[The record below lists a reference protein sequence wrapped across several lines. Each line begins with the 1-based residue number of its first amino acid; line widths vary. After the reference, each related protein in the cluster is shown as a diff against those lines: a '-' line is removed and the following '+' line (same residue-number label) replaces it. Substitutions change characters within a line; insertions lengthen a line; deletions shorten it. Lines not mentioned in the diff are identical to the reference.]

1 MAVLGIDIGG
11 SGIKGAP
18 VDITTGEMVQPRFRI
33 PTPAPA
39 TPNDVAAAVLELTQH
54 FQYNGPIGCG
64 FPSVI
69 IHGKAITAANI
80 DQGWIGT
87 DVAALFTAETG
98 CQATVINDAD
108 AAGLAEMKFG
118 AGKDYQNGV
127 VILLTLGTGIGS
139 AVFTDGCLVP
149 NTEFGHLQVR
159 GKDAEKRASDAVR
172 QVKELSWQEWADR
185 LNEYLQMME
194 QLFSP
199 ELIIIGGGVS
209 KESKKFFPYLI
220 TEARVVPALLLNN
233 AGIVGA
239 ALATE
244 RRS

>member
-18 VDITTGEMVQPRFRI
+18 VDTQTGELVEPRFRI
-33 PTPAPA
+33 PTPEPS
-39 TPNDVAAAVLELTQH
+39 TPNDVATAVLDLVRH
-54 FQYNGPIGCG
+54 FQYSGPIGCG

-69 IHGKAITAANI
+69 IHGRVLTAANI
-80 DQGWIGT
+80 DESWIGT
-87 DVAALFTAETG
+87 DAAALFTAETG
-98 CQATVINDAD
+98 CVSTVINDAD

-118 AGKDYQNGV
+118 AGKDFQKGV
-127 VILLTLGTGIGS
+127 VIMLTLGTGIGS
-139 AVFTDGCLVP
+139 AIFTDGHLVP
-149 NTEFGHLQVR
+149 NTEFGHLEIR
-159 GKDAEKRASDAVR
+159 GKDAEKRASDAAR
-172 QVKELSWQEWADR
+172 SVKNLSWQEWADR
-185 LNEYLQMME
+185 LNEYLQTME
-194 QLFSP
+194 RLFSP

-209 KESKKFFPYLI
+209 KESKKFFPYLN

-244 RRS
+244 RPT